1 MSCVVA
7 DVLVASIRGQ
17 RTVRNGLI
25 LNALICKRG
34 VLLFCF

>member
-1 MSCVVA
+1 MSWVVA

-25 LNALICKRG
+25 LIFKCIDL
-34 VLLFCF
+34 